1 MANIDGKQA
10 ATALGMLAG
19 LWIANVVIAVVAA
32 IVGAVAVLFTQDIAF
47 WVLWVSAYGAL
58 IALHRAHVVATLWRI
73 VSK

>member
-1 MANIDGKQA
+1 MAKIDGKQA

-19 LWIANVVIAVVAA
+19 LWTANVVIAVVAA
-32 IVGAVAVLFTQDIAF
+32 IVGAVAVLLTQDIAF

>member
-1 MANIDGKQA
+1 MAKIDGKQA

-32 IVGAVAVLFTQDIAF
+32 IIGAVAVLFTQDIAF
-47 WVLWVSAYGAL
+47 WVLWVSAYVAL